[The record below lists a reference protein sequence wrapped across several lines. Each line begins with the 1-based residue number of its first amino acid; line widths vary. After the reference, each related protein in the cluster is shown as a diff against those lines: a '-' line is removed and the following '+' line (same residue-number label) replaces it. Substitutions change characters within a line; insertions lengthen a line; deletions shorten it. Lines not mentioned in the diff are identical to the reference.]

1 MSANSLNRYTPV
13 PPISPTQPVDEK
25 KMSSKKETKQ
35 TQSSDL
41 NISGGAAIFSKPPVI
56 KRQSSVTAKTAGAD
70 SKEKKVPD
78 ADAKAN
84 CTQVEMQ
91 SNGEAEKEVTSAA
104 TTDAVEHELV
114 QSQERSVEMKNEDA
128 SLTVK
133 ENADSTAAVNGS
145 NDDDDNDD
153 DDQSHQVS
161 VSFVLHV

>member
-56 KRQSSVTAKTAGAD
+56 KRQSSVTARTAGAD
-70 SKEKKVPD
+70 SKEKKVPDAD

-104 TTDAVEHELV
+104 ATDAVEHELV
-114 QSQERSVEMKNEDA
+114 QSQERIVEMKNEDA

-145 NDDDDNDD
+145 NDDDYD